1 VYLGI
6 DVGTSELKV
15 VLSDGGAGG
24 QGVLAIGRAPLTVER
39 PHPSWSEQDPES
51 WWRAAEAAIADLRA
65 RHGPALA
72 AVRGIGLSGQMH
84 GAVLLDAE
92 DRVLRPAILWNDGR
106 SAEECVELERRV
118 PESRRITG
126 NMAMPGFTAPKLIW
140 VAQHEPEVFRRVAK
154 VLLPKDYLRLRL
166 TGEHVSEMSDSAGT
180 LWLDVEKR
188 AWSDAMLAA
197 TRLEQRHMPRLVEG
211 TEAGGRLRPEL
222 ARAWGMGD
230 GVVVAGGA
238 GDNAASAVGLGVVA
252 DGQGFIS
259 LGTSGVTFVAND
271 GYRPDPGRGLHC
283 FCHALPGVWHQ
294 MAVMLSAA
302 SCLRWVTG
310 LVGARDEAA
319 LLAEVEALG
328 AGARA
333 EAPIFVPYL
342 SGERTPHNDAVAR
355 GVWFGLRHETDRAA
369 LGYSV
374 VEGVAFGIADGYEV
388 LKGAGG
394 AARSLAL
401 TGGGSRSR
409 YWARLIASV
418 IDAPLAVLEGS
429 EVGAALGAARL
440 GRLAAEPGAS
450 IAEVCQP
457 PATVETVEP
466 VAAWRDALLGRFQ
479 LYRDLYPPMRP
490 LFARLAGLETTP

>member
-6 DVGTSELKV
+6 DVGTSEVKV
-15 VLSDGGAGG
+15 VLSSDGHDVVA
-24 QGVLAIGRAPLTVER
+24 VGRASLDVDRPRPL
-39 PHPSWSEQDPES
+39 WSEQDPES
-51 WWRAAEAAIADLRA
+51 WWRAAQAAIAELRT
-65 RHGPALA
+65 RHGAALG

-92 DRVLRPAILWNDGR
+92 DRVLRPAILWNDAR
-106 SAEECVELERRV
+106 SADECAELERRV

-140 VAQHEPEVFRRVAK
+140 VARHEPDVFRRVAK
-154 VLLPKDYLRLRL
+154 VLLPKDHVRLRL

-180 LWLDVEKR
+180 LWLDVERR

-197 TRLEQRHMPRLVEG
+197 TGLERRHMPRLVEG
-211 TEAGGRLRPEL
+211 TEASGRLLPEL

-230 GVVVAGGA
+230 GVLVAGGA
-238 GDNAASAVGLGVVA
+238 GDNAASAVGLGAVA
-252 DGQGFIS
+252 DGHGFIS

-302 SCLRWVTG
+302 SCLRWVTQ
-310 LVGARDEAA
+310 LAGARDEAT
-319 LLAEVEALG
+319 LLAEVEALDD
-328 AGARA
+328 AARA
-333 EAPIFVPYL
+333 RAPIFLPYL
-342 SGERTPHNDAVAR
+342 TGERTPHNDAFAR
-355 GVWFGLRHETDRAA
+355 GVWFGLRHETDRTA

-394 AARSLAL
+394 AARSLSM

-409 YWARLIASV
+409 YWARLIASL
-418 IDAPLAVLEGS
+418 IDLPLAVLAGS

-440 GRLAAEPGAS
+440 GRLAAEQAT
-450 IAEVCQP
+450 IAEVCAP
-457 PATVETVEP
+457 PATVEVVEP
-466 VAAWRDALLGRFQ
+466 VAAWRDALLGRFH
-479 LYRDLYPPMRP
+479 LYREVYPPLRP
-490 LFARLAGLETTP
+490 LYARLAGLETNHE